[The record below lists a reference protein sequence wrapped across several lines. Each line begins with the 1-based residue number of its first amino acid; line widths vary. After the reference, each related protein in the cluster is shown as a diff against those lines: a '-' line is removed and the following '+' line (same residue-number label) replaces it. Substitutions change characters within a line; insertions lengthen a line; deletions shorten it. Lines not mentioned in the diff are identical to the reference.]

1 MSKESKRLNQKPKK
15 ITASKAILVYLL
27 TIIALLIPFTIWIA
41 VNGDSEPLVALIQGL
56 SVLSSTAVGFYYW
69 KAKAENLHK
78 YKQDDNITM
87 NGE

>member
-1 MSKESKRLNQKPKK
+1 MSTSKV
-15 ITASKAILVYLL
+15 ILVIILL
-27 TIIALLIPFTIWIA
+27 YIALLTPPALYIA
-41 VNGDSEPLVALIQGL
+41 YNGNTAPLECMIQGAFAL
-56 SVLSSTAVGFYYW
+56 ATISVGFYYW